1 MLCRSR
7 ALTFNLPPELP
18 VTAILPEL
26 LATLETQPN
35 AVLVAPP
42 GAGKTTLTPLALLDA
57 PWLGTQRLVLVE
69 PRRVAVRGAASRMA
83 SSLGEKPGGIVGF
96 RTRTDSAMSARTR
109 IEVVTEGLLL
119 RRLLTDPLLEGVGA
133 VLFDEVHERSLDLDA
148 ALAFCLD
155 MQREMRPDLR
165 ILAMSATPDGRAFT
179 TLMNAP
185 LIESEGRQYPIHI
198 RHTRDIPHMR
208 DLPEACARA
217 IRQALAEEDGDILA
231 FLPGVGEI
239 RRAQALLEGTVP
251 VFPLH
256 GEQTT
261 EDQDRAIAPSDTRR
275 VVLATSIAET
285 SVTVSGVRIVVDGGL
300 RRAPRLD
307 PNTGLS
313 RLETLK
319 ISRATATQRAGRAGR
334 QSPGIAIRLWSE
346 MTQRSLR
353 PQDAPEILV
362 ADLTDFAL
370 VTAAWQEV
378 MGTAPDSLPLL
389 DTPPSGVLA
398 GGRELLRELGA
409 LDDANRIT
417 ALGKR
422 MASLGT
428 HPRLAAMLCAA
439 RTLPERVTAACLA
452 ALLEE
457 RDPLRPR
464 PNRPTGPAP
473 GADIRTRLAL
483 FERDDPRADRASLF
497 HMRQSAK
504 RFLRRMGDREAPL
517 APLPDHAGALLAAGF
532 PDRVAQAAG
541 ELGRFRLAGGGSA
554 RVSANDPLAREKL
567 LAGAAFHTRTSTEIT
582 LAAPLDAENLPQTL
596 LDRTREQVETTLD
609 GTSGRIIARRRL
621 RLGAL
626 VLRDRNGE
634 ISPEEAQTLLMQQVA
649 ANLAQALTWT
659 EAGRQFQARVAHAR
673 ATYAP
678 HLPDLSDDGLAA
690 SLDWLEPYLAG
701 CDRLSQVKALDLL
714 SILRARLDYA
724 DLAALDRKLPPR
736 LTLKASTHDI
746 DYTGAVPTVSAR
758 AQAFYGTA
766 QTPQLADGQLA
777 LQCALL
783 SPAGRPQA
791 ITADLAGFWK
801 GSWADMRRDMRGR
814 YPRHDWP
821 EDPVTAEPPKPRPRR

>member
-1 MLCRSR
+1 MSDFLS
-7 ALTFNLPPELP
+7 PDLP
-18 VTAILPEL
+18 VTAVLPDL
-26 LATLETQPN
+26 LKTLEQQPN

-42 GAGKTTLTPLALLDA
+42 GAGKTTLTPLALLKA
-57 PWLGTQRLVLVE
+57 PWLAGQKIILVE
-69 PRRVAVRGAASRMA
+69 PRRVAVRGAAARMA
-83 SSLGEKPGGIVGF
+83 STLGERPGETVGF
-96 RTRTDSAMSARTR
+96 RTRTDSAVSGRTR
-109 IEVVTEGLLL
+109 IEVVTEGLLV
-119 RRLLTDPLLEGVGA
+119 RRLLADPTLDGVGA

-155 MQREMRPDLR
+155 LQRELRPDLR

-179 TLMNAP
+179 NLMNAA
-185 LIESEGRQYPIHI
+185 LIESEGRQYPIDI
-198 RHTRDIPHMR
+198 RYTRDVMHPR

-217 IRQALAEEDGDILA
+217 IRQAFTEEEGDILA

-239 RRAQALLEGTVP
+239 RRTQALLGDAVP
-251 VFPLH
+251 VFLLH

-261 EDQDRAIAPSDTRR
+261 EDQDRAIAPSDRRR

-307 PNTGLS
+307 SNTGLS

-346 MTQRSLR
+346 ATQRSLR

-370 VTAAWQEV
+370 VTAAWQDV
-378 MGTAPDSLPLL
+378 MGTAPDMLPLL
-389 DTPPSGVLA
+389 DAPPAGVLA

-409 LDDANRIT
+409 LNEAGQIT

-422 MASLGT
+422 MVGLGT

-439 RTLPERVTAACLA
+439 KTIPERVTAACLA

-464 PNRPTGPAP
+464 PNMPSGASA

-497 HMRQSAK
+497 HMRQAAK
-504 RFLRRMGDREAPL
+504 RFLRRMGGKDLPL
-517 APLPDHAGALLAAGF
+517 SPMPSHAGPLLAAGF

-541 ELGRFRLAGGGSA
+541 EIGRFRLAGGGSA
-554 RVSANDPLAREKL
+554 RVQANDGLAREKL
-567 LAGAAFHTRTSTEIT
+567 LAAAAFHTRTSTEIT
-582 LAAPLDAENLPQTL
+582 LAAPLDAEHLPQTL
-596 LDRTREQVETTLD
+596 LDRTMEQVETSLD
-609 GTSGRIIARRRL
+609 GASGRIIARRRL

-626 VLRDRNGE
+626 ILRDRNTE
-634 ISPEEAQTLLMQQVA
+634 VTPEEAQALLLQQIA
-649 ANLAQALTWT
+649 ADLARALNWS
-659 EAGRQFQARVAHAR
+659 EPAFQFQARVAHAR

-678 HLPDLSDDGLAA
+678 HLPDLSMVALADNLA
-690 SLDWLEPYLAG
+690 WLEPYLAG
-701 CDRLSQVKALDLL
+701 CDRLTQVKALDLL
-714 SILRARLDYA
+714 SILRARMDYS
-724 DLAALDRKLPPR
+724 DLSALDRKLPPR

-766 QTPQLADGQLA
+766 GTPLLADGA
-777 LQCALL
+777 VPLQCALL

-801 GSWADMRRDMRGR
+801 GNWSDMRKDMRGR

-821 EDPVTAEPPKPRPRR
+821 EDPATAEPPKPRPKR

>member
-1 MLCRSR
+1 MSD
-7 ALTFNLPPELP
+7 FFSPDLP
-18 VTAILPEL
+18 VAAVLPDL
-26 LATLETQPN
+26 LKTLEQQPN

-42 GAGKTTLTPLALLDA
+42 GAGKTTLTPLALLEA
-57 PWLGTQRLVLVE
+57 PWLAGQKIILVE

-83 SSLGEKPGGIVGF
+83 STLGERPGEIVGF
-96 RTRTDSAMSARTR
+96 RTRTDSAVSGRTR
-109 IEVVTEGLLL
+109 IEVVTEGLLV
-119 RRLLTDPLLEGVGA
+119 RRFLADPTLDGVGA
-133 VLFDEVHERSLDLDA
+133 ILFDEVHERSLDLDA

-155 MQREMRPDLR
+155 LQRELRPDLR
-165 ILAMSATPDGRAFT
+165 LLAMSATPDGRAFT
-179 TLMNAP
+179 DLMNAA
-185 LIESEGRQYPIHI
+185 LIESEGRQYPIDI
-198 RHTRDIPHMR
+198 RHTRDVMHPR

-217 IRQALAEEDGDILA
+217 IRQAFTEEEGDILA

-239 RRAQALLEGTVP
+239 RRTQALLGDAVP
-251 VFPLH
+251 VFLLH

-261 EDQDRAIAPSDTRR
+261 EDQDRAIAPSDRRR

-307 PNTGLS
+307 SNTGLS

-334 QSPGIAIRLWSE
+334 QSPGVAIRLWSE
-346 MTQRSLR
+346 ATQRSLR

-370 VTAAWQEV
+370 VTAAWQDV
-378 MGTAPDSLPLL
+378 MGTAPDMLPLL
-389 DTPPSGVLA
+389 DAPPAGVLA

-409 LDDANRIT
+409 LNEAGQIT

-422 MASLGT
+422 MVGLGT

-439 RTLPERVTAACLA
+439 KTIPERVTAACLA

-464 PNRPTGPAP
+464 PNMPSGASA

-497 HMRQSAK
+497 HMRQAAK
-504 RFLRRMGDREAPL
+504 RFLRRMGGKDLPL
-517 APLPDHAGALLAAGF
+517 SPMPSHAGLLLAAGF

-541 ELGRFRLAGGGSA
+541 EIGRFRLAGGGSA
-554 RVSANDPLAREKL
+554 RVQANDGLAREKL
-567 LAGAAFHTRTSTEIT
+567 LAAAAFHTRKSTEIT

-596 LDRTREQVETTLD
+596 LDRTTEQVETSLD
-609 GTSGRIIARRRL
+609 GASGRIIARRRL

-626 VLRDRNGE
+626 ILRDRNTE
-634 ISPEEAQTLLMQQVA
+634 VTPEEAQALLLQQIADDLARALNWSDA
-649 ANLAQALTWT
+649 AF
-659 EAGRQFQARVAHAR
+659 QFQARVAHAR

-678 HLPDLSDDGLAA
+678 HLPDLSMAALADDLA
-690 SLDWLEPYLAG
+690 WLEPYLAG
-701 CDRLSQVKALDLL
+701 CDRLTQVKALDLL
-714 SILRARLDYA
+714 SILRARMDYS
-724 DLAALDRKLPPR
+724 DLSALDRKLPPR

-766 QTPQLADGQLA
+766 RTPLLADGA
-777 LQCALL
+777 VPLQCALL

-801 GSWADMRRDMRGR
+801 GSWSDMRKDMRGR

-821 EDPVTAEPPKPRPRR
+821 EDPATAEPPKPRPKR

>member
-1 MLCRSR
+1 
-7 ALTFNLPPELP
+7 
-18 VTAILPEL
+18 
-26 LATLETQPN
+26 
-35 AVLVAPP
+35 
-42 GAGKTTLTPLALLDA
+42 
-57 PWLGTQRLVLVE
+57 
-69 PRRVAVRGAASRMA
+69 MA
-83 SSLGEKPGGIVGF
+83 STLGERPGETVGF
-96 RTRTDSAMSARTR
+96 RTRTDSAVSGRTR
-109 IEVVTEGLLL
+109 IEVVTEGLLV
-119 RRLLTDPLLEGVGA
+119 RRLLADPTLDGVGA

-155 MQREMRPDLR
+155 LQRELRPDLR
-165 ILAMSATPDGRAFT
+165 LLAMSATPDGRAFT
-179 TLMNAP
+179 NLMNAA
-185 LIESEGRQYPIHI
+185 LIESEGRQYPIDI
-198 RHTRDIPHMR
+198 RHTRDVMHPR

-217 IRQALAEEDGDILA
+217 IRQAFTEEEGDILA

-239 RRAQALLEGTVP
+239 RRTQALLGEAVP
-251 VFPLH
+251 VFLLH

-261 EDQDRAIAPSDTRR
+261 EDQDRAIAPSDRRR

-307 PNTGLS
+307 SNTGLS

-334 QSPGIAIRLWSE
+334 QSPGVAIRLWSE
-346 MTQRSLR
+346 ATQRSLR

-370 VTAAWQEV
+370 VTAAWQDV
-378 MGTAPDSLPLL
+378 MGTAPDMLPLL
-389 DTPPSGVLA
+389 DAPPAGVLA

-409 LDDANRIT
+409 LNEAGQIT

-422 MASLGT
+422 MVGLGT

-439 RTLPERVTAACLA
+439 KTIPERVTAACLA

-464 PNRPTGPAP
+464 PNMPSGASA

-497 HMRQSAK
+497 HMRQAAK
-504 RFLRRMGDREAPL
+504 RFLRRMGGKDLPL
-517 APLPDHAGALLAAGF
+517 SPMPSHAGALLAAGF

-541 ELGRFRLAGGGSA
+541 EIGRFRLAGGGSA
-554 RVSANDPLAREKL
+554 RVQANDGLAREKL
-567 LAGAAFHTRTSTEIT
+567 LAAAAFHTRTSTEIT
-582 LAAPLDAENLPQTL
+582 LAAPLDAEKLPQTL
-596 LDRTREQVETTLD
+596 LDRTTEQVETSLD
-609 GTSGRIIARRRL
+609 GASGRIIARRRL

-626 VLRDRNGE
+626 ILRDRNTE
-634 ISPEEAQTLLMQQVA
+634 VTPEEAQALLLQQIA
-649 ANLAQALTWT
+649 ADLARALNWSDS
-659 EAGRQFQARVAHAR
+659 AFQFQARVAHAR

-678 HLPDLSDDGLAA
+678 HLPDLSMAALADDLA
-690 SLDWLEPYLAG
+690 WLEPYLAG
-701 CDRLSQVKALDLL
+701 CDRLTQVKALDLL
-714 SILRARLDYA
+714 SILRARMDYS
-724 DLAALDRKLPPR
+724 DLSALDRKLPPR

-766 QTPQLADGQLA
+766 GTPLLADGA
-777 LQCALL
+777 VPLQCALL

-801 GSWADMRRDMRGR
+801 GNWSDMRKDMRGR

-821 EDPVTAEPPKPRPRR
+821 EDPATAEPPKPRPKR

>member
-1 MLCRSR
+1 MSAFLS
-7 ALTFNLPPELP
+7 PDLP

-26 LATLETQPN
+26 LSVLEQQPN

-42 GAGKTTLTPLALLDA
+42 GAGKTTLTPLALLYA
-57 PWLGTQRLVLVE
+57 PWLAGQKIILVE

-83 SSLGEKPGGIVGF
+83 STLGERPGERVGF
-96 RTRTDSAMSARTR
+96 RTRTDSAVSSRTR
-109 IEVVTEGLLL
+109 IEVVTEGLLV
-119 RRLLTDPLLEGVGA
+119 RRLLADPTLDGVGA

-155 MQREMRPDLR
+155 LQRELRPDLR

-185 LIESEGRQYPIHI
+185 LIESEGRQYPIDV
-198 RHTRDIPHMR
+198 RHTRDLSHPR

-217 IRQALAEEDGDILA
+217 IRQAWSEEEGDILA

-239 RRAQALLEGTVP
+239 RRTQALLGESVP

-261 EDQDRAIAPSDTRR
+261 EDQDRAIAPSVVRR

-334 QSPGIAIRLWSE
+334 QSPGVAIRLWSE
-346 MTQRSLR
+346 ATQRALR

-370 VTAAWQEV
+370 VTAAWQDV
-378 MGTAPDSLPLL
+378 MGTSPDDLPLL
-389 DTPPSGVLA
+389 DAPPAGVLK
-398 GGRELLRELGA
+398 GGRELLRDLGA
-409 LDDANRIT
+409 IDAAGHIT
-417 ALGKR
+417 PLGKR
-422 MASLGT
+422 MAGLGT

-439 RTLPERVTAACLA
+439 KTIPERVTAACLA

-464 PNRPTGPAP
+464 PNTPAGASA

-504 RFLRRMGDREAPL
+504 RFLRRMGGKDLPL
-517 APLPDHAGALLAAGF
+517 SPMPSHAGPLLAAGF

-554 RVSANDPLAREKL
+554 RVSANDGLAREKL
-567 LAGAAFHTRTSTEIT
+567 LAAAAFHTRTSTEIT

-596 LDRTREQVETTLD
+596 LDRTTEQVETSLD
-609 GTSGRIIARRRL
+609 GASGRIIARRRL

-626 VLRDRNGE
+626 ILRDRNTE
-634 ISPEEAQTLLMQQVA
+634 VTPEEAQALLLQQIQSDLPRVLDWSDA
-649 ANLAQALTWT
+649 T
-659 EAGRQFQARVAHAR
+659 RQFQARVAHAR
-673 ATYAP
+673 ITYAP
-678 HLPDLSDDGLAA
+678 HLPDLSVEALAQ
-690 SLDWLEPYLAG
+690 SLEWLEPYLAG
-701 CDRLSQVKALDLL
+701 CDRLTQVKALDLL
-714 SILRARLDYA
+714 SILRAQLDYA
-724 DLAALDRKLPPR
+724 DLSALDRKVPPR
-736 LTLKASTHDI
+736 LTLKASTHEI
-746 DYTGAVPTVSAR
+746 DYTGAIPTVSAR

-766 QTPQLADGQLA
+766 TTPVLADGQVA

-801 GSWADMRRDMRGR
+801 GSWLDMRKDMRGR

-821 EDPVTAEPPKPRPRR
+821 EDPTTAEPPKPRPKR

>member
-1 MLCRSR
+1 MGER
-7 ALTFNLPPELP
+7 PG
-18 VTAILPEL
+18 
-26 LATLETQPN
+26 ET
-35 AVLVAPP
+35 
-42 GAGKTTLTPLALLDA
+42 
-57 PWLGTQRLVLVE
+57 
-69 PRRVAVRGAASRMA
+69 
-83 SSLGEKPGGIVGF
+83 VGF
-96 RTRTDSAMSARTR
+96 RTRTDSAVSGRTR
-109 IEVVTEGLLL
+109 IEVVTEGLLV
-119 RRLLTDPLLEGVGA
+119 RRLLADPTLDGVGA

-148 ALAFCLD
+148 ALGFCLD
-155 MQREMRPDLR
+155 LQRELRPDLR
-165 ILAMSATPDGRAFT
+165 MLAMSATPDGRAFT
-179 TLMNAP
+179 NLMNAA
-185 LIESEGRQYPIHI
+185 LIESEGRQYPIDI
-198 RHTRDIPHMR
+198 RHTRDVMHPR

-217 IRQALAEEDGDILA
+217 IRQAFTEEEGDILA
-231 FLPGVGEI
+231 FLPGLGEI
-239 RRAQALLEGTVP
+239 RRTQALLGDAVP
-251 VFPLH
+251 VFLLH

-261 EDQDRAIAPSDTRR
+261 EDQDRAIAPSDRRR

-307 PNTGLS
+307 SNTGLS

-346 MTQRSLR
+346 ATQRSLR

-370 VTAAWQEV
+370 VTAAWQGV
-378 MGTAPDSLPLL
+378 MGTAPDMLPLL
-389 DTPPSGVLA
+389 DAPPTGVLA
-398 GGRELLRELGA
+398 GGRELLRALGA
-409 LDDANRIT
+409 LNEAGQIT
-417 ALGKR
+417 VLGKR
-422 MASLGT
+422 MVGLGT

-439 RTLPERVTAACLA
+439 KNIPERVTAACLA

-464 PNRPTGPAP
+464 PNMPSGASA

-497 HMRQSAK
+497 HMRQAAK
-504 RFLRRMGDREAPL
+504 RFLRRMGGKDLPL
-517 APLPDHAGALLAAGF
+517 SPMPFHAGPLLAAGF

-541 ELGRFRLAGGGSA
+541 EIGRFRLAGGGSA
-554 RVSANDPLAREKL
+554 RVQANDGLAREKL
-567 LAGAAFHTRTSTEIT
+567 LAAAAFHTRTSTEIT
-582 LAAPLDAENLPQTL
+582 LAAPLDAEKLPQTL
-596 LDRTREQVETTLD
+596 LDRTTEQVETSLD
-609 GTSGRIIARRRL
+609 GASGRIIARRRL

-626 VLRDRNGE
+626 ILRDRNTE
-634 ISPEEAQTLLMQQVA
+634 VTPEEAQALLLQQIA
-649 ANLAQALTWT
+649 ADLARALNWSD
-659 EAGRQFQARVAHAR
+659 AAFQFQARVAHAR

-678 HLPDLSDDGLAA
+678 HLPDLSMAALADDLA
-690 SLDWLEPYLAG
+690 WLEPYLTG
-701 CDRLSQVKALDLL
+701 CDRLTQVKALDLL
-714 SILRARLDYA
+714 SILRARMDYS
-724 DLAALDRKLPPR
+724 DLSALDRKLPPR

-766 QTPQLADGQLA
+766 GTPLLADGA
-777 LQCALL
+777 VPLQCALL

-801 GSWADMRRDMRGR
+801 GSWSDMRKDMRGR

-821 EDPVTAEPPKPRPRR
+821 EDPATAEPPKPRPKR

>member
-1 MLCRSR
+1 
-7 ALTFNLPPELP
+7 
-18 VTAILPEL
+18 
-26 LATLETQPN
+26 
-35 AVLVAPP
+35 
-42 GAGKTTLTPLALLDA
+42 
-57 PWLGTQRLVLVE
+57 
-69 PRRVAVRGAASRMA
+69 MA
-83 SSLGEKPGGIVGF
+83 STLGERPGEIVGF
-96 RTRTDSAMSARTR
+96 RTRTDSAVSGRTR
-109 IEVVTEGLLL
+109 IEVVTEGLLV
-119 RRLLTDPLLEGVGA
+119 RRFLADPTLDGVGA
-133 VLFDEVHERSLDLDA
+133 ILFDEVHERSLDLDA

-155 MQREMRPDLR
+155 LQRELRPDLR
-165 ILAMSATPDGRAFT
+165 LLAMSATPDGRAFT
-179 TLMNAP
+179 DLMNAA
-185 LIESEGRQYPIHI
+185 LIESEGRQYPIDI
-198 RHTRDIPHMR
+198 RHTRDVMHPR

-217 IRQALAEEDGDILA
+217 IRQAFTEEEGDILA

-239 RRAQALLEGTVP
+239 RRTQALLGDAVP
-251 VFPLH
+251 VFLLH

-261 EDQDRAIAPSDTRR
+261 EDQDRAIAPSDRRR

-307 PNTGLS
+307 SNTGLS

-334 QSPGIAIRLWSE
+334 QSPGVAIRLWSE
-346 MTQRSLR
+346 ATQRSLR

-370 VTAAWQEV
+370 VTAAWQDV
-378 MGTAPDSLPLL
+378 MGTAPDMLPLL
-389 DTPPSGVLA
+389 DAPPAGVLA

-409 LDDANRIT
+409 LNEAGQIT

-422 MASLGT
+422 MVGLGT

-439 RTLPERVTAACLA
+439 KTIPERVTAACLA

-464 PNRPTGPAP
+464 PNMPSGASA

-497 HMRQSAK
+497 HMRQAAK
-504 RFLRRMGDREAPL
+504 RFLRRMGGKDLPL
-517 APLPDHAGALLAAGF
+517 SPMPSHAGLLLAAGF

-541 ELGRFRLAGGGSA
+541 EIGRFRLAGGGSA
-554 RVSANDPLAREKL
+554 RVQANDGLAREKL
-567 LAGAAFHTRTSTEIT
+567 LAAAAFHTRKSTEIT

-596 LDRTREQVETTLD
+596 LDRTTEQVETSLD
-609 GTSGRIIARRRL
+609 GASGRIIARRRL

-626 VLRDRNGE
+626 ILRDRNTE
-634 ISPEEAQTLLMQQVA
+634 VTPEEAQALLLQQIADDLARALNWSDA
-649 ANLAQALTWT
+649 AF
-659 EAGRQFQARVAHAR
+659 QFQARVAHAR

-678 HLPDLSDDGLAA
+678 HLPDLSMAALADDLA
-690 SLDWLEPYLAG
+690 WLEPYLAG
-701 CDRLSQVKALDLL
+701 CDRLTQVKALDLL
-714 SILRARLDYA
+714 SILRARMDYS
-724 DLAALDRKLPPR
+724 DLSALDRKLPPR

-766 QTPQLADGQLA
+766 RTPLLADGA
-777 LQCALL
+777 VPLQCALL

-801 GSWADMRRDMRGR
+801 GSWSDMRKDMRGR

-821 EDPVTAEPPKPRPRR
+821 EDPATAEPPKPRPKR

>member
-1 MLCRSR
+1 M
-7 ALTFNLPPELP
+7 
-18 VTAILPEL
+18 LPEL
-26 LATLETQPN
+26 LSVLEQQPN

-42 GAGKTTLTPLALLDA
+42 GAGKTTLTPLALLDV
-57 PWLGTQRLVLVE
+57 PWLAGQKIILVE

-83 SSLGEKPGGIVGF
+83 STLGERPGETVGF
-96 RTRTDSAMSARTR
+96 RTRTDSAVSSRTR
-109 IEVVTEGLLL
+109 IEVVTEGLLV
-119 RRLLTDPLLEGVGA
+119 RRLLADPTLDGVGA

-155 MQREMRPDLR
+155 LQRELRPDLR

-185 LIESEGRQYPIHI
+185 LIESEGRQYPIDV
-198 RHTRDIPHMR
+198 RHTRDISHPR

-217 IRQALAEEDGDILA
+217 IRQAWSEEEGDILA

-239 RRAQALLEGTVP
+239 RRTQALLGESVP

-261 EDQDRAIAPSDTRR
+261 EDQDRAIAPSGVRR

-334 QSPGIAIRLWSE
+334 QSPGVAIRLWSE
-346 MTQRSLR
+346 ATQRALR

-370 VTAAWQEV
+370 VTAAWQDV
-378 MGTAPDSLPLL
+378 MGTSPDDLPLL
-389 DTPPSGVLA
+389 DAPPAGVLK
-398 GGRELLRELGA
+398 GGRELLSDLGA
-409 LDDANRIT
+409 INAAGHIT
-417 ALGKR
+417 PLGKR
-422 MASLGT
+422 MAGLGT

-439 RTLPERVTAACLA
+439 KTIPERVTGACLA

-464 PNRPTGPAP
+464 PNTPAGASA

-504 RFLRRMGDREAPL
+504 RFLRRMGGKDLPL
-517 APLPDHAGALLAAGF
+517 SPMPLHAGPLLAAGF

-554 RVSANDPLAREKL
+554 RVSANDGLAREKL
-567 LAGAAFHTRTSTEIT
+567 LAAAAFHTRTSTEIT

-596 LDRTREQVETTLD
+596 LDRTTEQVETSLD
-609 GTSGRIIARRRL
+609 GASGRIIARRRL

-626 VLRDRNGE
+626 ILRDRNTE
-634 ISPEEAQTLLMQQVA
+634 VTPEEAQALLLQQIQSD
-649 ANLAQALTWT
+649 LARALDWSD
-659 EAGRQFQARVAHAR
+659 ASQQFQARVAHAR

-678 HLPDLSDDGLAA
+678 HLPDLSPEALAQGLE
-690 SLDWLEPYLAG
+690 WLEPYLAG
-701 CDRLSQVKALDLL
+701 CDRLTQVKALDIL
-714 SILRARLDYA
+714 SILRAQLDYA
-724 DLAALDRKLPPR
+724 DLSALDRKLPSR
-736 LTLKASTHDI
+736 LTLKASTHEI
-746 DYTGAVPTVSAR
+746 DYTGAIPTVSAR

-766 QTPQLADGQLA
+766 GTPVLADGQVA

-801 GSWADMRRDMRGR
+801 GSWSDMRKDMRGR

-821 EDPVTAEPPKPRPRR
+821 EDPATAEPPKPRPKR

>member
-1 MLCRSR
+1 MSDFLS
-7 ALTFNLPPELP
+7 PDLP
-18 VTAILPEL
+18 VAAVLPDL
-26 LATLETQPN
+26 LKTLEQQPN

-42 GAGKTTLTPLALLDA
+42 GAGKTTLTPLALLEA
-57 PWLGTQRLVLVE
+57 AWLAGQKIILVE

-83 SSLGEKPGGIVGF
+83 STLGERPGETVGF
-96 RTRTDSAMSARTR
+96 RTRTDSAVSGRTR
-109 IEVVTEGLLL
+109 IEVVTEGLLV
-119 RRLLTDPLLEGVGA
+119 RRLLADPTLDGVGA

-155 MQREMRPDLR
+155 LQRELRPDLR

-179 TLMNAP
+179 NLMNAA
-185 LIESEGRQYPIHI
+185 LIESEGRQYPIDI
-198 RHTRDIPHMR
+198 RHTRDVMHPR

-217 IRQALAEEDGDILA
+217 IRQAFTEEEGDILA

-239 RRAQALLEGTVP
+239 RRTQALLGEAVP
-251 VFPLH
+251 VFLLH

-261 EDQDRAIAPSDTRR
+261 EDQDRAIAPSDRRR

-307 PNTGLS
+307 SNTGLS

-334 QSPGIAIRLWSE
+334 QSPGVAIRLWSE
-346 MTQRSLR
+346 ATQRSLP

-370 VTAAWQEV
+370 VTAAWQDV
-378 MGTAPDSLPLL
+378 MGTAPDMLPLL
-389 DTPPSGVLA
+389 DAPPAGVLA

-409 LDDANRIT
+409 LNEAGQIT

-422 MASLGT
+422 MVGLGT

-439 RTLPERVTAACLA
+439 KTIPERVTAACLA

-464 PNRPTGPAP
+464 PNMPSGASA

-497 HMRQSAK
+497 HMRQAAK
-504 RFLRRMGDREAPL
+504 RFLRRMGGKDLPL
-517 APLPDHAGALLAAGF
+517 SPMPSHAGALLAAGF

-541 ELGRFRLAGGGSA
+541 EIGRFRLAGGGSA
-554 RVSANDPLAREKL
+554 RVQANDGLAREKL
-567 LAGAAFHTRTSTEIT
+567 LAAAAFHTRTSTEIT
-582 LAAPLDAENLPQTL
+582 LAAPLDAEKLPQTL
-596 LDRTREQVETTLD
+596 LDRTTEQVETSLD
-609 GTSGRIIARRRL
+609 GASGRIIARRRL

-626 VLRDRNGE
+626 ILRDRNTE
-634 ISPEEAQTLLMQQVA
+634 VTPEEAQALLLQQIA
-649 ANLAQALTWT
+649 ADLARALNWSDS
-659 EAGRQFQARVAHAR
+659 AFQFQARVAHAR

-678 HLPDLSDDGLAA
+678 HLPDLSMAALADDLA
-690 SLDWLEPYLAG
+690 WLEPYLAG
-701 CDRLSQVKALDLL
+701 CDRLTQVKALDLL
-714 SILRARLDYA
+714 SILRARLDYS
-724 DLAALDRKLPPR
+724 DLSALDRKLPPR

-758 AQAFYGTA
+758 AQAFYGTVG
-766 QTPQLADGQLA
+766 TPLLADGA
-777 LQCALL
+777 VPLQCALL

-801 GSWADMRRDMRGR
+801 GSWSDMRKDMRGR
-814 YPRHDWP
+814 YPRHYWP
-821 EDPVTAEPPKPRPRR
+821 EDPATAEPPKPRPKR

>member
-1 MLCRSR
+1 
-7 ALTFNLPPELP
+7 
-18 VTAILPEL
+18 
-26 LATLETQPN
+26 
-35 AVLVAPP
+35 
-42 GAGKTTLTPLALLDA
+42 
-57 PWLGTQRLVLVE
+57 
-69 PRRVAVRGAASRMA
+69 MA
-83 SSLGEKPGGIVGF
+83 STLGERPGETVGF
-96 RTRTDSAMSARTR
+96 RTRTDSAVSGRTR
-109 IEVVTEGLLL
+109 IEVVTEGLLV
-119 RRLLTDPLLEGVGA
+119 RRLLADPTLDGVGA

-148 ALAFCLD
+148 ALGFCLD
-155 MQREMRPDLR
+155 LQRELRPDLR

-179 TLMNAP
+179 HLMNAA
-185 LIESEGRQYPIHI
+185 LIESEGRQYPIDI
-198 RHTRDIPHMR
+198 RHTRDVRHPR

-217 IRQALAEEDGDILA
+217 IRQAFTEEEGDILA

-239 RRAQALLEGTVP
+239 RRTQALLGDAVP
-251 VFPLH
+251 VFLLH

-261 EDQDRAIAPSDTRR
+261 EDQDRAIAPSDRRR

-307 PNTGLS
+307 SNTGLS

-334 QSPGIAIRLWSE
+334 QSPGVAIRLWSE
-346 MTQRSLR
+346 ATQRSLR

-370 VTAAWQEV
+370 VTAAWQDV
-378 MGTAPDSLPLL
+378 MGTAPDMLPLL
-389 DTPPSGVLA
+389 DAPPAGVLA

-409 LDDANRIT
+409 LNEAGHIT

-422 MASLGT
+422 MVGLGT

-439 RTLPERVTAACLA
+439 KTIPERVTAACLA

-464 PNRPTGPAP
+464 PNMPSGASA

-497 HMRQSAK
+497 HMRQAAK
-504 RFLRRMGDREAPL
+504 RFLRRMGGKDLPL
-517 APLPDHAGALLAAGF
+517 SPVPFHAGPLLAAGF

-541 ELGRFRLAGGGSA
+541 EIGRFRLAGGGSA
-554 RVSANDPLAREKL
+554 RVQANDGLAREKL
-567 LAGAAFHTRTSTEIT
+567 LAAAAFHTRTSTEIT
-582 LAAPLDAENLPQTL
+582 LAAPLDAEHLPQTL
-596 LDRTREQVETTLD
+596 LDRTTEQVETSLD
-609 GTSGRIIARRRL
+609 GASGRIIARRRL

-626 VLRDRNGE
+626 ILRDRNTE
-634 ISPEEAQTLLMQQVA
+634 VTPEEAQALLLQQIA
-649 ANLAQALTWT
+649 ADLARALNWSD
-659 EAGRQFQARVAHAR
+659 AAFQFQARVAHAR

-678 HLPDLSDDGLAA
+678 HLPDLSMAALADDLA
-690 SLDWLEPYLAG
+690 WLEPYLAG
-701 CDRLSQVKALDLL
+701 CDRLTQVKALDLL
-714 SILRARLDYA
+714 SILRSRMDYS
-724 DLAALDRKLPPR
+724 DLSALDRKLPPR

-766 QTPQLADGQLA
+766 GTPLLADGA
-777 LQCALL
+777 VSLQCALL

-801 GSWADMRRDMRGR
+801 GSWSDMRKDMRGR

-821 EDPVTAEPPKPRPRR
+821 EDPATAEPPKPRPKR

>member
-1 MLCRSR
+1 
-7 ALTFNLPPELP
+7 
-18 VTAILPEL
+18 
-26 LATLETQPN
+26 
-35 AVLVAPP
+35 
-42 GAGKTTLTPLALLDA
+42 
-57 PWLGTQRLVLVE
+57 
-69 PRRVAVRGAASRMA
+69 MA
-83 SSLGEKPGGIVGF
+83 STLGERPGETVGF
-96 RTRTDSAMSARTR
+96 RTRTDSAVSGRTR
-109 IEVVTEGLLL
+109 IEVVTEGLLV
-119 RRLLTDPLLEGVGA
+119 RRLLADPTLDGVGA

-148 ALAFCLD
+148 ALGFCLD
-155 MQREMRPDLR
+155 LQRELRPDLR

-179 TLMNAP
+179 DLMNAA
-185 LIESEGRQYPIHI
+185 LIESEGRQYPIDI
-198 RHTRDIPHMR
+198 RHTRDVMHPR

-217 IRQALAEEDGDILA
+217 IRQAFTEEEGDILA

-239 RRAQALLEGTVP
+239 RRTQALLGDAVP
-251 VFPLH
+251 VFLLH

-261 EDQDRAIAPSDTRR
+261 EDQDRAIAPSDRRR

-307 PNTGLS
+307 SNTGLS

-334 QSPGIAIRLWSE
+334 QSPGVAIRLWSE
-346 MTQRSLR
+346 ATQRSLR

-370 VTAAWQEV
+370 VTAAWQDV
-378 MGTAPDSLPLL
+378 MGTAPDMLPLL
-389 DTPPSGVLA
+389 DAPPAGVLA

-409 LDDANRIT
+409 LNEAGQIT

-422 MASLGT
+422 MVGLGT

-439 RTLPERVTAACLA
+439 KTIPERVTAACLA

-457 RDPLRPR
+457 RDPLRSR
-464 PNRPTGPAP
+464 PNMPSGASA

-497 HMRQSAK
+497 HMRQAAK
-504 RFLRRMGDREAPL
+504 RFLSRMGGKDLPL
-517 APLPDHAGALLAAGF
+517 SPMPFHAGPLLAAGF

-541 ELGRFRLAGGGSA
+541 EIGRFRLAGGGSA
-554 RVSANDPLAREKL
+554 RVQANDGLAREKL
-567 LAGAAFHTRTSTEIT
+567 LAAAAFHTRTSTEIT
-582 LAAPLDAENLPQTL
+582 LAAPLDAEKLPQTL
-596 LDRTREQVETTLD
+596 LDRTTEQVETSLD
-609 GTSGRIIARRRL
+609 GASGRIIARRRL

-626 VLRDRNGE
+626 ILRDRNTE
-634 ISPEEAQTLLMQQVA
+634 VTPEEAQTLLLQQIA
-649 ANLAQALTWT
+649 ADLARALNWSDQAF
-659 EAGRQFQARVAHAR
+659 QFQARVAHAR

-678 HLPDLSDDGLAA
+678 HLPDLSMAALADDLA
-690 SLDWLEPYLAG
+690 WLEPYLAG
-701 CDRLSQVKALDLL
+701 YDRLTQVKALDLL
-714 SILRARLDYA
+714 SVLRARMDYS
-724 DLAALDRKLPPR
+724 DLSALDRKLPPR

-766 QTPQLADGQLA
+766 GTPLLADGA
-777 LQCALL
+777 VPLQCALL

-801 GSWADMRRDMRGR
+801 GSWSDMRKDMRGR

-821 EDPVTAEPPKPRPRR
+821 EDPATAEPPKPRPKR

>member
-1 MLCRSR
+1 M
-7 ALTFNLPPELP
+7 
-18 VTAILPEL
+18 ILPEL
-26 LATLETQPN
+26 LKTLEERPN

-57 PWLGTQRLVLVE
+57 PWLGAQRIVLVE

-83 SSLGEKPGGIVGF
+83 STLGEAPGGIVGF
-96 RTRTDSAMSARTR
+96 RTRTESAISARTR

-119 RRLLTDPLLEGVGA
+119 RRLLSDPLLEGVGA

-148 ALAFCLD
+148 SLAFCLD
-155 MQREMRPDLR
+155 LQRELRPDLR

-179 TLMNAP
+179 ELMNAP
-185 LIESEGRQYPIHI
+185 LIESEGREYPIDV
-198 RHTRDIPHMR
+198 RHTRDVPHLR

-217 IRQALAEEDGDILA
+217 IRQALAEDDGDILA

-239 RRAQALLEGTVP
+239 RRTQALLEGMVL
-251 VFPLH
+251 VLPLH
-256 GEQTT
+256 GEQAS
-261 EDQDRAIAPSDTRR
+261 EDQDRALAPSEQRR

-300 RRAPRLD
+300 RRVPRLD
-307 PNTGLS
+307 PSTGLS

-319 ISRATATQRAGRAGR
+319 VSRATATQRAGRAGR

-346 MTQRSLR
+346 TTQRSLR
-353 PQDAPEILV
+353 PQDAPEMLV

-370 VTAAWQEV
+370 VTAAWQEA
-378 MGTAPDSLPLL
+378 MGTSPDALPLL
-389 DTPPSGVLA
+389 DTPPPGVLA

-409 LDDANRIT
+409 LDDGGRIT
-417 ALGKR
+417 ALGR
-422 MASLGT
+422 QMASLGA

-439 RTLPERVTAACLA
+439 RTVPERITAACLA

-464 PNRPTGPAP
+464 PNAPKSPAP

-483 FERDDPRADRASLF
+483 YEREDPRADRACMF
-497 HMRQSAK
+497 RMKQSAH
-504 RFLRRMGDREAPL
+504 RFLRRLGVRDFSLSPN
-517 APLPDHAGALLAAGF
+517 PDHAAALLAAGF

-541 ELGRFRLAGGGSA
+541 DIGRFRLSGGGSA
-554 RVSANDPLAREKL
+554 RVPTTDPLAREKL

-582 LAAPLDAENLPQTL
+582 LAAPLDAEDLPQSL

-621 RLGAL
+621 RLGML
-626 VLRDRNGE
+626 TLRDRNTQVT
-634 ISPEEAQTLLMQQVA
+634 PEEAQLLL
-649 ANLAQALTWT
+649 LAQISADLGQNLTWSD
-659 EAGRQFQARVAHAR
+659 ASRQFQARVAHAR

-678 HLPDLSDDGLAA
+678 HLPDMSDVTLSEDLG
-690 SLDWLEPYLAG
+690 WLEPYLAG

-714 SILRARLDYA
+714 SILRGRLEYA
-724 DLAALDRKLPPR
+724 DLSALDRKLPSR
-736 LTLKASTHDI
+736 LALKASTHDI

-766 QTPQLADGQLA
+766 QTPVLADGQLK

-821 EDPVTAEPPKPRPRR
+821 EDPTTAEPSKPRPRH

>member
-1 MLCRSR
+1 
-7 ALTFNLPPELP
+7 
-18 VTAILPEL
+18 
-26 LATLETQPN
+26 
-35 AVLVAPP
+35 
-42 GAGKTTLTPLALLDA
+42 
-57 PWLGTQRLVLVE
+57 
-69 PRRVAVRGAASRMA
+69 MA
-83 SSLGEKPGGIVGF
+83 STLGERPGETVGF
-96 RTRTDSAMSARTR
+96 RTRTDSAVSGRTR
-109 IEVVTEGLLL
+109 IEVVTEGLLV
-119 RRLLTDPLLEGVGA
+119 RRLLADPTLDGVGA
-133 VLFDEVHERSLDLDA
+133 ILFDEVHERSLDLDA

-155 MQREMRPDLR
+155 LQRELRPDLR
-165 ILAMSATPDGRAFT
+165 LLAMSATPDGRAFT
-179 TLMNAP
+179 DLMNAA
-185 LIESEGRQYPIHI
+185 LIESEGRQYPIDI
-198 RHTRDIPHMR
+198 RHTRDVMHPR

-217 IRQALAEEDGDILA
+217 IRQAFTEEEGDILA

-239 RRAQALLEGTVP
+239 RRTQALLGDAVP
-251 VFPLH
+251 VFLLH

-261 EDQDRAIAPSDTRR
+261 EDQDRAIAPSDRRR

-307 PNTGLS
+307 SNTGLS

-346 MTQRSLR
+346 ATQRSLR

-370 VTAAWQEV
+370 VTAAWQGV
-378 MGTAPDSLPLL
+378 MGTAPDMLPLL
-389 DTPPSGVLA
+389 DAPPAGVLA

-409 LDDANRIT
+409 LNEVGQIT

-422 MASLGT
+422 MVGLGT

-439 RTLPERVTAACLA
+439 KTIPERVTAACLA

-464 PNRPTGPAP
+464 PNMPSGASA

-497 HMRQSAK
+497 HMRQAAK
-504 RFLRRMGDREAPL
+504 RFLRRMGGKDLPL
-517 APLPDHAGALLAAGF
+517 SPMPFHAGPLLAAGF

-541 ELGRFRLAGGGSA
+541 EIGRFRLAGGGSA
-554 RVSANDPLAREKL
+554 RVQANDGLAREKL
-567 LAGAAFHTRTSTEIT
+567 LAAAAFHTRTSTEIT
-582 LAAPLDAENLPQTL
+582 LAAPLDAEHLPQTL
-596 LDRTREQVETTLD
+596 LDRTTEQVETSLD
-609 GTSGRIIARRRL
+609 GASGRIIARRRL

-626 VLRDRNGE
+626 ILRDRNTE
-634 ISPEEAQTLLMQQVA
+634 VTPEEAQALLLQQIA
-649 ANLAQALTWT
+649 ADLARALNWSDS
-659 EAGRQFQARVAHAR
+659 AFQFQARVAHAR

-678 HLPDLSDDGLAA
+678 HLPDLSMAALADDLA
-690 SLDWLEPYLAG
+690 WLEPYLAG
-701 CDRLSQVKALDLL
+701 CDRLTQVKALDLL
-714 SILRARLDYA
+714 SILRARLDYS
-724 DLAALDRKLPPR
+724 DLSALDRKLPPR

-758 AQAFYGTA
+758 AQAFYGTVG
-766 QTPQLADGQLA
+766 TPLLADGA
-777 LQCALL
+777 VPLQCALL

-801 GSWADMRRDMRGR
+801 GSWSDMRKDMRGR

-821 EDPVTAEPPKPRPRR
+821 EDPATAEPPKPRPKR

>member
-1 MLCRSR
+1 
-7 ALTFNLPPELP
+7 
-18 VTAILPEL
+18 
-26 LATLETQPN
+26 
-35 AVLVAPP
+35 
-42 GAGKTTLTPLALLDA
+42 
-57 PWLGTQRLVLVE
+57 
-69 PRRVAVRGAASRMA
+69 MA
-83 SSLGEKPGGIVGF
+83 STLGERPGETVGF
-96 RTRTDSAMSARTR
+96 RTRTDSAVSGRTR
-109 IEVVTEGLLL
+109 IEVVTEGLLV
-119 RRLLTDPLLEGVGA
+119 RRLLADPTLDGVGA
-133 VLFDEVHERSLDLDA
+133 ILFDEVHERSLDLDA

-155 MQREMRPDLR
+155 LQRELRPDLR
-165 ILAMSATPDGRAFT
+165 LLAMSATPDGRAFT
-179 TLMNAP
+179 DLMNAS
-185 LIESEGRQYPIHI
+185 LIESEGRQYPIDI
-198 RHTRDIPHMR
+198 RHTRDVMHPR

-217 IRQALAEEDGDILA
+217 IRQAFTEEEGDILA

-239 RRAQALLEGTVP
+239 RRTQALLGDTMP
-251 VFPLH
+251 VFLLH
-256 GEQTT
+256 GEQAT
-261 EDQDRAIAPSDTRR
+261 EDQDRAIAPSDRRR

-307 PNTGLS
+307 SNTGLS

-334 QSPGIAIRLWSE
+334 QSPGVAIRLWSE
-346 MTQRSLR
+346 ATQRSLR

-370 VTAAWQEV
+370 VTAAWQDV
-378 MGTAPDSLPLL
+378 MGTAPDMLPLL
-389 DTPPSGVLA
+389 DAPPAGVLA

-409 LDDANRIT
+409 LNEAGQIT

-422 MASLGT
+422 MVGLGT

-439 RTLPERVTAACLA
+439 KTIPERVTAACLA

-464 PNRPTGPAP
+464 PNMPSGASA

-497 HMRQSAK
+497 HMRQAAK
-504 RFLRRMGDREAPL
+504 RFLRRMGGKDLPL
-517 APLPDHAGALLAAGF
+517 SPMPSHAGLLLAAGF

-541 ELGRFRLAGGGSA
+541 EIGRFRLAGGGSA
-554 RVSANDPLAREKL
+554 RVQANDGLAREKL
-567 LAGAAFHTRTSTEIT
+567 LAAAAFHTRTSTEIT

-596 LDRTREQVETTLD
+596 LDRTTEQVETSLD
-609 GTSGRIIARRRL
+609 GASGRIIARRRL

-626 VLRDRNGE
+626 ILRDRNTE
-634 ISPEEAQTLLMQQVA
+634 VTPEEAQALLLQQIADDLARALNWSDVA
-649 ANLAQALTWT
+649 F
-659 EAGRQFQARVAHAR
+659 QFQARVAHAR

-678 HLPDLSDDGLAA
+678 HLPDLSMAALTDDLA
-690 SLDWLEPYLAG
+690 WLEPYLAG
-701 CDRLSQVKALDLL
+701 CDRLTQVKALDLL
-714 SILRARLDYA
+714 SILRARMDYS
-724 DLAALDRKLPPR
+724 DLSALDRKLPPR

-766 QTPQLADGQLA
+766 GTPLLADGA
-777 LQCALL
+777 VPLQCALL

-801 GSWADMRRDMRGR
+801 GSWSDMRKDMRGR

-821 EDPVTAEPPKPRPRR
+821 EDPATAEPPKPRPKR

>member
-1 MLCRSR
+1 
-7 ALTFNLPPELP
+7 
-18 VTAILPEL
+18 
-26 LATLETQPN
+26 
-35 AVLVAPP
+35 
-42 GAGKTTLTPLALLDA
+42 
-57 PWLGTQRLVLVE
+57 
-69 PRRVAVRGAASRMA
+69 MA
-83 SSLGEKPGGIVGF
+83 STLGERPGETVGF
-96 RTRTDSAMSARTR
+96 RTRTDSAVSGRTR
-109 IEVVTEGLLL
+109 IEVVTEGLLV
-119 RRLLTDPLLEGVGA
+119 RRLLADPTLDGVGA

-155 MQREMRPDLR
+155 LQRELRPDLR

-179 TLMNAP
+179 NLMNAA
-185 LIESEGRQYPIHI
+185 LIESEGRQYPIDI
-198 RHTRDIPHMR
+198 RHTRDVMHPR

-217 IRQALAEEDGDILA
+217 IRQAFTEEEGDILA

-239 RRAQALLEGTVP
+239 RRTQALLGEAVP
-251 VFPLH
+251 VFLLH

-261 EDQDRAIAPSDTRR
+261 EDQDRAIAPSDRRR

-307 PNTGLS
+307 SNTGLS

-334 QSPGIAIRLWSE
+334 QSPGVAIRLWSE
-346 MTQRSLR
+346 ATQRSLP

-370 VTAAWQEV
+370 VTAAWQDV
-378 MGTAPDSLPLL
+378 MGTAPDMLPLL
-389 DTPPSGVLA
+389 DAPPAGVLA

-409 LDDANRIT
+409 LNEAGQIT

-422 MASLGT
+422 MVGLGT

-439 RTLPERVTAACLA
+439 KTIPERVTAACLA

-464 PNRPTGPAP
+464 PNMPSGASA

-497 HMRQSAK
+497 HMRQAAK
-504 RFLRRMGDREAPL
+504 RFLRRMGGKDLPL
-517 APLPDHAGALLAAGF
+517 SPMPSHAGALLAAGF

-541 ELGRFRLAGGGSA
+541 EIGRFRLAGGGSA
-554 RVSANDPLAREKL
+554 RVQANDGLAREKL
-567 LAGAAFHTRTSTEIT
+567 LAAAAFHTRTSTEIT
-582 LAAPLDAENLPQTL
+582 LAAPLDAEKLPQTL
-596 LDRTREQVETTLD
+596 LDRTTEQVETSLD
-609 GTSGRIIARRRL
+609 GASGRIIARRRL

-626 VLRDRNGE
+626 ILRDRNTE
-634 ISPEEAQTLLMQQVA
+634 VTPEEAQALLLQQIA
-649 ANLAQALTWT
+649 ADLARALNWSDS
-659 EAGRQFQARVAHAR
+659 AFQFQARVAHAR

-678 HLPDLSDDGLAA
+678 HLPDLSMAALADDLA
-690 SLDWLEPYLAG
+690 WLEPYLAG
-701 CDRLSQVKALDLL
+701 CDRLTQVKALDLL
-714 SILRARLDYA
+714 SILRARLDYS
-724 DLAALDRKLPPR
+724 DLSALDRKLPPR

-758 AQAFYGTA
+758 AQAFYGTVG
-766 QTPQLADGQLA
+766 TPLLADGA
-777 LQCALL
+777 VPLQCALL

-801 GSWADMRRDMRGR
+801 GSWSDMRKDMRGR
-814 YPRHDWP
+814 YPRHYWP
-821 EDPVTAEPPKPRPRR
+821 EDPATAEPPKPRPKR

>member
-1 MLCRSR
+1 MSDFLS
-7 ALTFNLPPELP
+7 PDLP
-18 VTAILPEL
+18 VAAVLPDL
-26 LATLETQPN
+26 LKTLEQQPN

-42 GAGKTTLTPLALLDA
+42 GAGKTTLTPLALLEA
-57 PWLGTQRLVLVE
+57 SWLAGQKIILVE
-69 PRRVAVRGAASRMA
+69 PRRVAVRGAAARMA
-83 SSLGEKPGGIVGF
+83 STLGERPGEMVGF
-96 RTRTDSAMSARTR
+96 RTRTDSAVSGRTR
-109 IEVVTEGLLL
+109 IEVVTEGLLV
-119 RRLLTDPLLEGVGA
+119 RRLLADPTLDGVGA

-148 ALAFCLD
+148 ALGFCLD
-155 MQREMRPDLR
+155 LQRELRPDLR
-165 ILAMSATPDGRAFT
+165 MLAMSATPDGRAFT
-179 TLMNAP
+179 DLMNAA
-185 LIESEGRQYPIHI
+185 LIESEGRQYPIDI
-198 RHTRDIPHMR
+198 RHTRDVMHPR

-217 IRQALAEEDGDILA
+217 IRQAFTEEEGDILA

-239 RRAQALLEGTVP
+239 RRTQALLGDTVP

-261 EDQDRAIAPSDTRR
+261 EDQDRAIAPSDRRR

-307 PNTGLS
+307 SNTGLS

-334 QSPGIAIRLWSE
+334 QSPGVAIRLWSE
-346 MTQRSLR
+346 ATQRSLR

-370 VTAAWQEV
+370 VTAAWQDV
-378 MGTAPDSLPLL
+378 MGTAPDMLPLL
-389 DTPPSGVLA
+389 DAPPAGVLA

-409 LDDANRIT
+409 LNEAGQIT

-422 MASLGT
+422 MVGLGT

-439 RTLPERVTAACLA
+439 KTIPERVTAACLA

-464 PNRPTGPAP
+464 PNMPSGASA

-497 HMRQSAK
+497 HMRQAAK
-504 RFLRRMGDREAPL
+504 RFLRRMGGKDLPL
-517 APLPDHAGALLAAGF
+517 SPMPSHAGALLAAGF

-541 ELGRFRLAGGGSA
+541 EIGRFRLAGGGSA
-554 RVSANDPLAREKL
+554 RVQANDGLAREKL
-567 LAGAAFHTRTSTEIT
+567 LAAAAFHTRTSTEIT
-582 LAAPLDAENLPQTL
+582 LAAPLDAEKLPQTL
-596 LDRTREQVETTLD
+596 LDRTTEQVETSLD
-609 GTSGRIIARRRL
+609 GASGRIIARRRL

-626 VLRDRNGE
+626 ILRDRNTE
-634 ISPEEAQTLLMQQVA
+634 VTPEEAQALLLQQIA
-649 ANLAQALTWT
+649 ADLARALNWSD
-659 EAGRQFQARVAHAR
+659 AAFQFQARVAHAR

-678 HLPDLSDDGLAA
+678 HLPDLSMAALADDLA
-690 SLDWLEPYLAG
+690 WLEPYLAG
-701 CDRLSQVKALDLL
+701 CDRLTQVKALDLL
-714 SILRARLDYA
+714 SILRARLDYS
-724 DLAALDRKLPPR
+724 DLSALDRKLPPR

-766 QTPQLADGQLA
+766 GTPLLADGA
-777 LQCALL
+777 VPLQCALL

-801 GSWADMRRDMRGR
+801 GSWSDMRKDMRGR

-821 EDPVTAEPPKPRPRR
+821 EEPATAEPPKPRPKR